1 MLGGD
6 ELIDFW
12 TQEDCID
19 IYAPACDDD
28 DDEEEE
34 GEFLDAQESGFMIL
48 DWRSALSGA
57 LETTSFNAH
66 QDRMR

>member
-6 ELIDFW
+6 ELLDFW

-19 IYAPACDDD
+19 IYASACDDD
-28 DDEEEE
+28 EEE

-57 LETTSFNAH
+57 LETTSFNDH